1 LKEQE
6 TFFEALLNFLYK
18 RTEGDATMTSA
29 ELFES
34 LPEKFNAAAA
44 EGLTKTL
51 QWNITGDDPGVWAFQ
66 IVNGVGTVIPGG
78 VEKPDA
84 TFTTSSKVWI
94 DIALGKL
101 DSTRAFMTGK
111 LKVSGDLT
119 LAIKV
124 PQFFPVEKA

>member
-1 LKEQE
+1 
-6 TFFEALLNFLYK
+6 
-18 RTEGDATMTSA
+18 MTSA

-34 LPEKFNAAAA
+34 MPDRFNSTAA
-44 EGLTKTL
+44 EGLNKTL

-66 IVNGVGTVIPGG
+66 MKNGVGTLIPGG

-94 DIALGKL
+94 DIAEGKL
-101 DSTRAFMTGK
+101 DSTKAFMTGK

-124 PQFFPVEKA
+124 PQFFSVEKAR